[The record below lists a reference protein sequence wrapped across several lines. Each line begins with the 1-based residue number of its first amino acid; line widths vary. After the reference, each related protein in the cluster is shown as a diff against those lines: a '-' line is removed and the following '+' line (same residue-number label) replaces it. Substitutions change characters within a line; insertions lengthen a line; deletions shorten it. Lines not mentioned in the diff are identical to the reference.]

1 MRPISLCNVSYK
13 TITKIMAWRLR
24 SVMESLVNHFQ
35 CSFVP
40 NRNSGDNIIIAQEA
54 IHSIRNKRHGKG
66 WMVIKMDL
74 EKTYDRLNWSFVVDT
89 LRDIGF
95 PESFVNMVYQFIS
108 TSNMRVIWNDEALDS
123 FSPSLGI
130 RLGDPISPYL
140 FVLCVERLFHLIHDV
155 VDQNI

>member
-1 MRPISLCNVSYK
+1 MVTEK
-13 TITKIMAWRLR
+13 T
-24 SVMESLVNHFQ
+24 VY
-35 CSFVP
+35 SFVV
-40 NRNSGDNIIIAQEA
+40 SFCWQ
-54 IHSIRNKRHGKG
+54 
-66 WMVIKMDL
+66 IK
-74 EKTYDRLNWSFVVDT
+74 LNCVLLRVDT

-130 RLGDPISPYL
+130 RQGDPISPYL
-140 FVLCVERLFHLIHDV
+140 FVLCVECLFHLIHDV